1 MVVLAGLGWFY
12 LAPTQIGGSTSYV
25 ITHGI
30 SMEPLIHADDLV
42 LVRPADNYRVGQ
54 VVAYHSTLLHTVVL
68 HRIIRIDGGHY
79 FFKGDNNNFI
89 DPTHPTRALLIG
101 TMWLHIAH
109 GGALV
114 TLLHQPW
121 FAALLFGAVAMFV
134 LFGGGQKR
142 RRRDRGRRHDSGS
155 RRARSLPPV
164 TSFTPHSVSRAS
176 DRQLFGACIAGALVF
191 AVLTVVAF
199 VRPTH
204 NTLTVRQP
212 YTQTLR
218 FGYHASVPPSPVYP
232 SGTVRTGDPVYIQLV
247 HQLTVTAAYRLTTTA
262 PYRLHGTI
270 GIRATL
276 SNTSGWSRSF
286 WLARP
291 TPFVGASARTSALI
305 DLPRFQSLANRISAQ
320 IGGADGGSYSL
331 AVTPRVQ
338 DRRNDRGPADV
349 DFLQPDAEPWRRR
362 DATAERQLRDRSNRA
377 RVAAPQRPALYT
389 APRERRLP
397 STAQS
402 TRLPQC
408 RWESCAGWHLWR
420 FSSAPGARG

>member
-1 MVVLAGLGWFY
+1 MVVTTVVVVLAGLGWYY

-30 SMEPLIHADDLV
+30 SMEPLIHAGDLV

-114 TLLHQPW
+114 TWLHQPW
-121 FAALLFGAVAMFV
+121 VAALLFGAVAMFV

-142 RRRDRGRRHDSGS
+142 RRRRDRGRRHGGGS
-155 RRARSLPPV
+155 IRASEPA
-164 TSFTPHSVSRAS
+164 TSTTLSPKPISARAS

-218 FGYHASVPPSPVYP
+218 FGYHASVPPEPGLPERGQCAPAIRSISSLSISSP
-232 SGTVRTGDPVYIQLV
+232 
-247 HQLTVTAAYRLTTTA
+247 
-262 PYRLHGTI
+262 
-270 GIRATL
+270 
-276 SNTSGWSRSF
+276 
-286 WLARP
+286 
-291 TPFVGASARTSALI
+291 
-305 DLPRFQSLANRISAQ
+305 
-320 IGGADGGSYSL
+320 
-331 AVTPRVQ
+331 
-338 DRRNDRGPADV
+338 
-349 DFLQPDAEPWRRR
+349 
-362 DATAERQLRDRSNRA
+362 
-377 RVAAPQRPALYT
+377 
-389 APRERRLP
+389 
-397 STAQS
+397 
-402 TRLPQC
+402 
-408 RWESCAGWHLWR
+408 
-420 FSSAPGARG
+420 